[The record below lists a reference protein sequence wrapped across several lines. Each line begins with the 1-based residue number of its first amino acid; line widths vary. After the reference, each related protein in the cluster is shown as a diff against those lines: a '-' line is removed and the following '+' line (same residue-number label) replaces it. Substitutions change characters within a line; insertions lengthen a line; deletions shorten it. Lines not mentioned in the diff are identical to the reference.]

1 MAERRSE
8 YPVWAATEERPLSRE
23 EYVEKVLHV
32 YRHTPG
38 TSGTVRQPDRLLAAQ
53 WHERG
58 LSLTV
63 VEHALV
69 LAASRR
75 LFRRPKAP
83 PLGTIRSLA
92 YFTSVIEEVLAS
104 PVSPV
109 YFEYLRNRIQ
119 RYLSIGR

>member
-1 MAERRSE
+1 MAEQRSE
-8 YPVWAATEERPLSRE
+8 QTVWAAAEERPLSRE
-23 EYVEKVLHV
+23 EYVEKVVHA

-38 TSGTVRQPDRLLAAQ
+38 TTGTVRRPDRLLAAQ

-58 LSLTV
+58 LSLQV
-63 VEHALV
+63 IEHALV

-75 LFRRPKAP
+75 LMRPPQAP
-83 PLGTIRSLA
+83 PLNTIRSLA

-119 RYLSIGR
+119 RYLAIGR

>member
-1 MAERRSE
+1 MAEQGSE
-8 YPVWAATEERPLSRE
+8 YTSSAATQEPPLSRE
-23 EYVEKVLHV
+23 EYVEKVLRA

-38 TSGTVRQPDRLLAAQ
+38 TTGTVRQPDRLLAAQ

-75 LFRRPKAP
+75 LIRPPKAP

-92 YFTSVIEEVLAS
+92 YFTSVIEEVLSS

-109 YFEYLRNRIQ
+109 YFDYLKTRIQ
-119 RYLSIGR
+119 RHLANGR